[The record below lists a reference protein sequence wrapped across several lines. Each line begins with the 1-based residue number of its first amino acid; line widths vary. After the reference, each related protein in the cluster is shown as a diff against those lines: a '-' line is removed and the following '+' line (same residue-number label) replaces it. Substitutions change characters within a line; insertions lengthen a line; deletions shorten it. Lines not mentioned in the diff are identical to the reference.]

1 MIFRHKKK
9 PSETLNG
16 ILWMVITGL
25 LFCAMTAS
33 VKSLGTSLPASQ
45 SGFIRYIFGLV
56 LLIPFYRQLGLAGVR
71 KNLLRLMII
80 RGSLH
85 AIAVVTWFY
94 AMARIPMTDVTAL
107 YYLVPVF
114 VFFGA
119 SLYLKEKI
127 NSSRILYLLVAL
139 FGTLLILRPG
149 LREVGLGHLSMLLA
163 TIVFGISF
171 LLAKKV
177 TDEVKPLVI
186 VFMLT
191 LIVPIWLAPLAFSQW
206 ENPTLKE
213 LIILLLVALFATSAH
228 FTMSMAFKAA
238 PINVTQ
244 PIVFLDLI
252 WAAIVGSVFFS
263 EAIDVWVLI
272 GGAIIVFAVSL
283 LSWSEIKNR

>member
-1 MIFRHKKK
+1 MIVINKMK
-9 PSETLNG
+9 SSQTLTG
-16 ILWMVITGL
+16 IMWMVLTGL

-56 LLIPFYRQLGLAGVR
+56 LFIPFVRQLDLGGVR
-71 KNLLRLMII
+71 THLLKLLII

-85 AIAVVTWFY
+85 SIAVVTWFY

-114 VFFGA
+114 VFVGA

-127 NSSRILYLLVAL
+127 NSSRILYFLIAL
-139 FGTLLILRPG
+139 FGTFLILRPG
-149 LREVGLGHLSMLLA
+149 LKEVGLGHLSMLLA
-163 TIVFGISF
+163 TVIFGISF
-171 LLAKKV
+171 LLAKKA

-191 LIVPIWLAPLAFSQW
+191 LIVPIWLAPLAFIQW
-206 ENPTLKE
+206 ETPTLRE
-213 LIILLLVALFATSAH
+213 LMILLLVAFFATCAH

-238 PINVTQ
+238 PVNITQ
-244 PIVFLDLI
+244 PIVFLDLV
-252 WAAIVGSVFFS
+252 WAAIVGLVFFS

-272 GGAIIVFAVSL
+272 GGAIIVIAVSL
-283 LSWSEIKNR
+283 LSWSEIKNS